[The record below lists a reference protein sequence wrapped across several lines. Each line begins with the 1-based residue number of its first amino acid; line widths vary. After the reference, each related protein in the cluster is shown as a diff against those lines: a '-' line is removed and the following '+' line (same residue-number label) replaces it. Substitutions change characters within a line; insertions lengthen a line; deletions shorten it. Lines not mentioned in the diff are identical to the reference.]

1 LFMGKFSWDFTAL
14 FEQQLCDA
22 PSSLCTQET
31 CGLEFKIVKN
41 VVEADG
47 GRYLPLP
54 VFRFDWG
61 IGLDLAAVY
70 ERGSDEPQSQAAD
83 FIVFQFE
90 DLDLLL

>member
-1 LFMGKFSWDFTAL
+1 
-14 FEQQLCDA
+14 
-22 PSSLCTQET
+22 
-31 CGLEFKIVKN
+31 
-41 VVEADG
+41 VEADG